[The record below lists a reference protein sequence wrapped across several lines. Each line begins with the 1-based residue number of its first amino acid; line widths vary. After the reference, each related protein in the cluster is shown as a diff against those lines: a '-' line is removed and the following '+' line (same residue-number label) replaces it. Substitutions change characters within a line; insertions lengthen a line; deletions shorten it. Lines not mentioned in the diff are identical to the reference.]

1 MSFGY
6 VTKSVVSLVK
16 SKRTE
21 LTGLCDLLALGSSA
35 WYDAIMPYFF
45 ENYISLKNVK
55 KNTDKMTHKH
65 IFFLRQTCT
74 TITNYENSVVNW
86 IVKARLFAILVWS
99 GKNILIFY
107 KKKKLV
113 KLNNVYF
120 QKIQFDQRVNNI
132 LDIWNFK
139 SINNDVKTI

>member
-55 KNTDKMTHKH
+55 KKHRQNDPQTH
-65 IFFLRQTCT
+65 FFLRQTCT

-99 GKNILIFY
+99 GKNIDILRIEKNSWNWIMSTFRKFNLAKEY
-107 KKKKLV
+107 IITWYLKLQ
-113 KLNNVYF
+113 VY
-120 QKIQFDQRVNNI
+120 
-132 LDIWNFK
+132 
-139 SINNDVKTI
+139 

>member
-55 KNTDKMTHKH
+55 KKHRQNDPQTH
-65 IFFLRQTCT
+65 FFLRQTCT

-99 GKNILIFY
+99 GKNILIFH

-120 QKIQFDQRVNNI
+120 QKNQFGQRVYNNLI
-132 LDIWNFK
+132 FK
-139 SINNDVKTI
+139 TSIYQ

>member
-55 KNTDKMTHKH
+55 KKHRQNDPQTH
-65 IFFLRQTCT
+65 FFLRQTCT

-99 GKNILIFY
+99 GKNIDILRIEKNSWNWIMSTFRKFNLAKEY
-107 KKKKLV
+107 IITWYLKLQ
-113 KLNNVYF
+113 VY
-120 QKIQFDQRVNNI
+120 Q
-132 LDIWNFK
+132 
-139 SINNDVKTI
+139 

>member
-1 MSFGY
+1 MWPFSAR
-6 VTKSVVSLVK
+6 LV
-16 SKRTE
+16 
-21 LTGLCDLLALGSSA
+21 GLI
-35 WYDAIMPYFF
+35 WRHNAILFRKLYFTQ
-45 ENYISLKNVK
+45 KCQ

-107 KKKKLV
+107 KKKKKLV

-120 QKIQFDQRVNNI
+120 QKIQFDQRVYNNLI
-132 LDIWNFK
+132 FK
-139 SINNDVKTI
+139 TSIYQWREYIIFFPIRLMY